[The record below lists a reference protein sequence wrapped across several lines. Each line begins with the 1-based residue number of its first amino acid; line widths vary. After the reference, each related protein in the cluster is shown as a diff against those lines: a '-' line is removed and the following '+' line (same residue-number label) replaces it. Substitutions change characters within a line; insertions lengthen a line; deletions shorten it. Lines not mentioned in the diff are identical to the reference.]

1 MPTSVHLRLVLLFNE
16 WRYQIMDFVIQ
27 CNTEEVIDMVLSIR
41 FTDEEVNVLKKFA
54 ALEGISVSELIRSS
68 VFEKIEDVLDLG
80 LVEEGIKQY
89 QKDKKTYSLSEV
101 KKLLK

>member
-1 MPTSVHLRLVLLFNE
+1 
-16 WRYQIMDFVIQ
+16 MDFVIQ
-27 CNTEEVIDMVLSIR
+27 CNTEEVINMVLSIR

-80 LVEEGIKQY
+80 FVEEGIKQH

-101 KKLLK
+101 KNLLK

>member
-1 MPTSVHLRLVLLFNE
+1 
-16 WRYQIMDFVIQ
+16 MDFVIQ
-27 CNTEEVIDMVLSIR
+27 CSTDEVIDMILSIR

-54 ALEGISVSELIRSS
+54 ALEGVSVSELVRTS

-89 QKDKKTYSLSEV
+89 QKDKKTYSLEEV

>member
-1 MPTSVHLRLVLLFNE
+1 
-16 WRYQIMDFVIQ
+16 MDFVIQ
-27 CNTEEVIDMVLSIR
+27 CITEEVMDMVISIR
-41 FTDEEVNVLKKFA
+41 FTDEEIKILKKFA
-54 ALEGISVSELIRSS
+54 ALEGMSVSELIRSS

-89 QKDKKTYSLSEV
+89 EKDKKTYSLSEV

>member
-1 MPTSVHLRLVLLFNE
+1 
-16 WRYQIMDFVIQ
+16 MDFVIQ
-27 CNTEEVIDMVLSIR
+27 CTTEEVIDMVLSIR

>member
-1 MPTSVHLRLVLLFNE
+1 
-16 WRYQIMDFVIQ
+16 MDLVIQ
-27 CNTEEVIDMVLSIR
+27 CITEEVMDMVISIR
-41 FTDEEVNVLKKFA
+41 FTDEEIKILKKFA
-54 ALEGISVSELIRSS
+54 ALEGMSVSELIRSS

-101 KKLLK
+101 KNLLK

>member
-1 MPTSVHLRLVLLFNE
+1 
-16 WRYQIMDFVIQ
+16 MDFVIQ
-27 CNTEEVIDMVLSIR
+27 CNTEEVGDMVLSIR

-54 ALEGISVSELIRSS
+54 VLEGISVSELIRSS

>member
-1 MPTSVHLRLVLLFNE
+1 ME
-16 WRYQIMDFVIQ
+16 FVIQ

-54 ALEGISVSELIRSS
+54 ALEGISVSELVRSS

-80 LVEEGIKQY
+80 LVEESIKQY

>member
-1 MPTSVHLRLVLLFNE
+1 
-16 WRYQIMDFVIQ
+16 MDFVIQ

-54 ALEGISVSELIRSS
+54 VLEGISVSELIRSS

>member
-1 MPTSVHLRLVLLFNE
+1 
-16 WRYQIMDFVIQ
+16 MDFVIQ

-54 ALEGISVSELIRSS
+54 ALEGISVSELVRSS

-80 LVEEGIKQY
+80 LVEESIKQY

>member
-1 MPTSVHLRLVLLFNE
+1 
-16 WRYQIMDFVIQ
+16 MDCVIQ
-27 CNTEEVIDMVLSIR
+27 CNTDEVIDMILSIR

-54 ALEGISVSELIRSS
+54 ALEGVSVSELVRTS

-89 QKDKKTYSLSEV
+89 QKDKKTYSLEEV